1 MARKRARVL
10 ALKVNTKHTKDMKTV
25 TLKFIPHNGSSL
37 TCKNVTGQPEVNVT
51 EGQPMVRVTKRR
63 GFKKTVEVFAA
74 ALGNLAMVK
83 ADDRIVWL
91 H

>member
-1 MARKRARVL
+1 ML
-10 ALKVNTKHTKDMKTV
+10 ALKVTIKHKNDMKTV
-25 TLKFIPHNGSSL
+25 TLKFIPHHGSSL
-37 TCKNVTGQPEVNVT
+37 NYKNVAGQPKVNVA
-51 EGQPMVRVTKRR
+51 EGEPMVRVAKRR